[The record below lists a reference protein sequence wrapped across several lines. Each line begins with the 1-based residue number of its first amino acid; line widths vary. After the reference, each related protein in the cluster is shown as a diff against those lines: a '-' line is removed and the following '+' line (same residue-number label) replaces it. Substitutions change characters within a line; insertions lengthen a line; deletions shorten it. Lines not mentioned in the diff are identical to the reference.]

1 MSLPAAS
8 GFALREPLMPARLAL
23 VCLLAVPSFI
33 GAQELAARVDALI
46 EAKAKAD
53 GVALSPPA
61 DGAEFLRRA
70 YLDFAGTVP
79 NIATAKAFLADTSP
93 DRRTKLITRLLA
105 APNYAPRMADLFHV
119 ALMERLGDH
128 ADWSK
133 YLRESFAANKP
144 WDAMAREML
153 RADPKGPPGA
163 AFFLSKRLENYGQ
176 NPVDH
181 SALTRDVGRLFL
193 GKNFQCCE
201 CHDHLTVDDYKQQ
214 DFQGLHAFF
223 KNTVLV
229 NAAKLHVGEKPT
241 TEKTSFAS
249 VFTKVQMTTAP
260 ALPGMAMLDIPA
272 FAKGMEWA
280 EPPDRK
286 TNNPGVPKF
295 STLAA
300 VSEKLPA
307 GRDFARNAVNRLW
320 FALMGRGLVHPLDL
334 HHSRNPA
341 SHPEVLDLLADEFVN
356 HKFDTRWMLG
366 ELAKTRVYQRSSV
379 FAGTTPPEARY
390 FAVAL
395 EKRLS
400 AEQLFAATLE
410 AAGEKPTDALK
421 TKFLKAFANQPREPE
436 EEVAPSLKAA
446 LFVSHDDAILGLL
459 RPKPGNLADR
469 LLKLPDDA
477 IAGELYLAVLSR
489 SPTAD
494 EAATVVRVVRKNTA
508 SRPDAVA
515 RLAWALLASVEFG
528 VNH

>member
-1 MSLPAAS
+1 
-8 GFALREPLMPARLAL
+8 MPARLAL
-23 VCLLAVPSFI
+23 ALILVIPSSAS
-33 GAQELAARVDALI
+33 AQDLAARVDALVD
-46 EAKAKAD
+46 AKAKAD
-53 GVALSPPA
+53 GVATSPPA
-61 DGAEFLRRA
+61 DDAEFLRRA
-70 YLDFAGTVP
+70 HLDFAGTIP
-79 NIATAKAFLADTSP
+79 TLASTKAFLADTSP
-93 DRRTKLITRLLA
+93 DKRAKLVEKLLT
-105 APNYAPRMADLFHV
+105 APTYAPRMADLFHV
-119 ALMERLGDH
+119 ALMERLGDNP
-128 ADWSK
+128 DWSK

-153 RADPKGPPGA
+153 RADPKGPSGA

-201 CHDHLTVDDYKQQ
+201 CHDHLTVEDYKQQ

-241 TEKTSFAS
+241 LEKSSFAS
-249 VFTKVQMTTAP
+249 VFTKIQMSTAP
-260 ALPGMAMLDIPA
+260 ALPGSAMLDIPA

-320 FALMGRGLVHPLDL
+320 FAVMGRGLVHPLDL
-334 HHSRNPA
+334 HHSRNPG
-341 SHPEVLDLLADEFVN
+341 SHPEVLELLADEFVA
-356 HKFDTRWMLG
+356 HKFDVRWMLG
-366 ELAKTRVYQRSSV
+366 ELAKTRVYQRSSRV
-379 FAGTTPPEARY
+379 AGASPPEPRH

-410 AAGEKPTDALK
+410 ATGEKPTDALRA
-421 TKFLKAFANQPREPE
+421 KFLKAFANQPREPE
-436 EEVAPSLKAA
+436 EEVTPSLKAA

-469 LLKLPDDA
+469 LAKLPGEA
-477 IAGELYLAVLSR
+477 VAAELYLAVLSR
-489 SPTAD
+489 EPTAD
-494 EAATVVRVVRKNTA
+494 EAATVARVIKKTD
-508 SRPDAVA
+508 RPDAVA